1 MHVLIQIN
9 YTRSSSKEK
18 KNQTK
23 IATTS
28 LKKNLTVLFTKH
40 ETMFKVITY
49 LLALSSRN
57 KVSQSLEKVFALG
70 TVVTAITHLQAAS
83 CHSATLNE
91 GRLG

>member
-40 ETMFKVITY
+40 ETMFKGITY

-57 KVSQSLEKVFALG
+57 KVNQSLVKVFRRL
-70 TVVTAITHLQAAS
+70 TVATAVTRLQTAS
-83 CHSATLNE
+83 CRPDTLNE